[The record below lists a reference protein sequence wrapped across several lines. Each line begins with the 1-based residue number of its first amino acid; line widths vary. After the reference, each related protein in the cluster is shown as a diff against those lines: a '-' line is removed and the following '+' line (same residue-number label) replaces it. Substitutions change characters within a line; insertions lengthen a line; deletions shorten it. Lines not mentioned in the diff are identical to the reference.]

1 MRISNRMQPINKCK
15 KQNYTKQNTFQK
27 QKEEMTK
34 KCNISNKFVLVK
46 VIKKADIEIL
56 KTVGY
61 ICNIGIFGSQKQR
74 KTQKSPVLCAR
85 REMFIINPL
94 LSPHILL
101 SAHQTSSSGV
111 WKAFRWPAPL
121 PLSLPMLFK
130 NRRTISTSILIPQR
144 TLLHFLVKQI

>member
-1 MRISNRMQPINKCK
+1 
-15 KQNYTKQNTFQK
+15 
-27 QKEEMTK
+27 MTK

-46 VIKKADIEIL
+46 VIKKKADIEIL

-74 KTQKSPVLCAR
+74 KTPKSPVLGAR

-101 SAHQTSSSGV
+101 SVHQTSSSGLQMTGSPPSV
-111 WKAFRWPAPL
+111 STNAFKIEEP
-121 PLSLPMLFK
+121 
-130 NRRTISTSILIPQR
+130 
-144 TLLHFLVKQI
+144 